1 MVIQA
6 DSAKRYAVYV
16 FYDRDG
22 IVDEYNEV
30 FLNDLKKNLSKLL
43 VICNGEINEEGL
55 QKFNNIADEVI
66 VRPNEGFDIT
76 AYKIGIEHYGY
87 DELSQYD
94 EIMVLNSTSFGP
106 LYPFAEMFDSMAER
120 DLDFWGITQF
130 HEVPFDPF
138 GTIKYG
144 YIPKHIQSY
153 FMVFRKSLFMTDD
166 FKNYWKNL
174 PQIHTYEEAVGFHET
189 VFTKDFA
196 DKGYKWD
203 VYANTDELEGYT
215 YEGLRDFPKYMIER
229 KRCPIMKRRSFFH
242 EYSEALSR
250 SGGEAA
256 KEALEYIENNLEY
269 DTGLIYKNLL
279 RLQNQADLKKRM
291 HWNYVLSSTVRN
303 MEREEHTLSVAM
315 VIHIYYTELA
325 KFCASYV
332 TSMPKGTDVYVT
344 IPDEEKARI
353 VKKEFEHLSD
363 YNIEFRIVGNI
374 GRDVAPFL
382 VGCKDIISK
391 YDLICKVHDK
401 KVYQIM
407 PMSIGA
413 SWQTECFDNLLRNS
427 ILVDN
432 IITLFENN
440 KYLGLL
446 TPPVPKHG
454 AYYPTTGKGEWGD
467 NFDVAKELAEQ
478 LELNVDMNRQK
489 EPVAPL
495 GSMFWVRTKALK
507 ALFDH
512 DWKYDEF
519 PKEPIDTDATVLHAI
534 ERIYPFV
541 VQHEGYYPGWVMS
554 DWFARI
560 EITNWEFINREIE
573 KAAFEKVGYC
583 DFRELLSRIKELS

>member
-250 SGGEAA
+250 SGGEAT

-269 DTGLIYKNLL
+269 DTGLF
-279 RLQNQADLKKRM
+279 
-291 HWNYVLSSTVRN
+291 T
-303 MEREEHTLSVAM
+303 
-315 VIHIYYTELA
+315 
-325 KFCASYV
+325 
-332 TSMPKGTDVYVT
+332 
-344 IPDEEKARI
+344 
-353 VKKEFEHLSD
+353 
-363 YNIEFRIVGNI
+363 
-374 GRDVAPFL
+374 
-382 VGCKDIISK
+382 
-391 YDLICKVHDK
+391 
-401 KVYQIM
+401 
-407 PMSIGA
+407 
-413 SWQTECFDNLLRNS
+413 
-427 ILVDN
+427 
-432 IITLFENN
+432 
-440 KYLGLL
+440 
-446 TPPVPKHG
+446 
-454 AYYPTTGKGEWGD
+454 
-467 NFDVAKELAEQ
+467 
-478 LELNVDMNRQK
+478 
-489 EPVAPL
+489 
-495 GSMFWVRTKALK
+495 
-507 ALFDH
+507 
-512 DWKYDEF
+512 
-519 PKEPIDTDATVLHAI
+519 
-534 ERIYPFV
+534 
-541 VQHEGYYPGWVMS
+541 
-554 DWFARI
+554 
-560 EITNWEFINREIE
+560 
-573 KAAFEKVGYC
+573 
-583 DFRELLSRIKELS
+583 

>member
-16 FYDRDG
+16 FYDKNG

-30 FLNDLKKNLSKLL
+30 FLEDLKKNLTKLL

-55 QKFNNIADEVI
+55 QKFKNIADEVI

-87 DELSQYD
+87 EALSQYD
-94 EIMVLNSTSFGP
+94 EIMVLNSTCFGP
-106 LYPFAEMFDSMAER
+106 LYPFSEMFDSMAEK

-166 FKNYWKNL
+166 FKKYWKNL
-174 PQIHTYEEAVGFHET
+174 PQIRTYEDAVGFHET
-189 VFTKDFA
+189 IFTKDFA

-215 YEGLRDFPKYMIER
+215 YEGLRDFPRYMIER
-229 KRCPIMKRRSFFH
+229 KRCPIIKRRSFFH

-250 SGGEAA
+250 SGGEPT
-256 KEALEYIENNLEY
+256 KEAMEYIEKNLEY

-291 HWNYVLSSTVRN
+291 HWNYVLSSTVKNKKTSEQR
-303 MEREEHTLSVAM
+303 LSVAL
-315 VIHIYYTELA
+315 VIHIYYSELA

-344 IPDEEKARI
+344 VPDEERAEI
-353 VKKEFEHLSD
+353 AKKEFENLDD

-382 VGCKDIISK
+382 VGCKDIINK

-413 SWQTECFDNLLRNS
+413 SWQTECFDNLLRNA
-427 ILVDN
+427 IFVEN
-432 IITLFENN
+432 VITLFEKN

-454 AYYPTTGKGEWGD
+454 AYYPTTGKGEWGE
-467 NFDVAKELAEQ
+467 NFDVAKELADMLGLQ
-478 LELNVDMNRQK
+478 VDMNREK

-512 DWKYDEF
+512 DWEYDEF

-554 DWFARI
+554 DWFAKI
-560 EITNWEFINREIE
+560 ELTNWEFINREIE
-573 KAAFEKVGYC
+573 KAAFDKVGYC
-583 DFRELLSRIKELS
+583 DFRELLNRIKELS

>member
-1 MVIQA
+1 MVIQT
-6 DSAKRYAVYV
+6 DSARRFAVYV
-16 FYDRDG
+16 FYDKDG
-22 IVDEYNEV
+22 VVDQYNDI
-30 FLNDLKKNLSKLL
+30 FLRDLKKNISKLL
-43 VICNGEINEEGL
+43 IICNGNINKEGMARF
-55 QKFNNIADEVI
+55 QDIADEVI

-76 AYKIGIEHYGY
+76 AYKIGIEYYGY
-87 DELSQYD
+87 GALNQYD
-94 EIMVLNSTSFGP
+94 EIMVLNSTCFGP
-106 LYPFAEMFDSMAER
+106 LYPFSEMFNTMAKK

-153 FMVFRKSLFMTDD
+153 FMVFRKTFFSTDD
-166 FKNYWKNL
+166 FKDYWKNI
-174 PQIHTYEEAVGFHET
+174 PTIHNYEEAVGYHET
-189 VFTKDFA
+189 IFTKEFA

-215 YEGLRDFPKYMIER
+215 YEALRDFPKYMIER

-250 SGGEAA
+250 SGGEAV
-256 KEALEYIENNLEY
+256 KEALQYIEQNLNY
-269 DTGLIYKNLL
+269 DTGLIYRNLL

-291 HWNYVLSSTVRN
+291 HWNYVISSKKEKKKSICTN
-303 MEREEHTLSVAM
+303 LSVAL
-315 VIHIYYTELA
+315 VIHIYYVELA
-325 KFCASYV
+325 EFCASYV
-332 TSMPKGTDVYVT
+332 EAMPYGTDVYITV
-344 IPDEEKARI
+344 PSEEKKINVEKA
-353 VKKEFEHLSD
+353 FEKLLD
-363 YNIEFRIVGNI
+363 YNIEYRIVGNI

-382 VGCKDIISK
+382 VGCKDIIGK

-401 KVYQIM
+401 KVYQII

-413 SWQTECFDNLLRNS
+413 SWQTECFENLLKNKTFVKNV
-427 ILVDN
+427 IA
-432 IITLFENN
+432 TFEENPFM
-440 KYLGLL
+440 GLL

-467 NFDVAKELAEQ
+467 NFAVAKQLADELG
-478 LELNVDMNRQK
+478 LNVDMNPNK

-507 ALFDH
+507 ALFAH

-519 PKEPIDTDATVLHAI
+519 PEEPIDTDATVLHAI

-541 VQHEGYYPGWVMS
+541 VQHEGYYPAWVMADS
-554 DWFARI
+554 FARI
-560 EITNWEFINREIE
+560 ELTNWKFINRELE
-573 KAAFEKVGYC
+573 KAVFEQVGYC
-583 DFRELLSRIKELS
+583 DFGELVNRIEDLS